1 MRKLIL
7 MMGIILL
14 ISSALQGAMS
24 MSKPNKQ
31 EVEVREVS
39 FSPSDLQDDNTLSG
53 LAISYKNH
61 SEPMYSFLKRIKYK
75 EIILPGA
82 CTESIT
88 SRDVKCLHQHD
99 NKFVLG
105 RTQNNTLE
113 LTEEI
118 EGLFFK
124 VSIPD
129 TTWAID
135 LATSVR
141 RGDIDKMSFGFIPLE
156 EEWLDDEATLSE
168 YGMPVR
174 EISKLE
180 LREISIVSNPAY
192 SSTAVRELDET
203 LEEGQEN
210 VDNTNKEI
218 DVRSEVVAR
227 KIAMLKTRI

>member
-1 MRKLIL
+1 MKKLIL

-39 FSPSDLQDDNTLSG
+39 FGPGDLEDDNTLSG

-113 LTEEI
+113 LKEEI

-129 TTWAID
+129 TTWATD

-156 EEWLDDEATLSE
+156 EHWLDDEATLSE

-192 SSTAVRELDET
+192 SSTAVRELEDN
-203 LEEGQEN
+203 QEN
-210 VDNTNKEI
+210 VDNANKEI
-218 DVRSEVVAR
+218 NVKSEVVAR